1 MTFHQPGGPR
11 LAARVTPPGTL
22 ARFSRSIKVQL
33 AALVLV
39 FVVPPI
45 LLYSVFHA
53 AERDKRALLLDA
65 VRENGELI
73 GKAITPSLRKLGP
86 ADLTEVQAELSRFA
100 SETRA
105 VKILFSPTDSGNF
118 FYVASSPPIPSEDME
133 QERQHLADLG
143 ILERLDTSCS
153 GNVPLG
159 ERVALP
165 KGGGEVLTSVSP
177 VQSDRGC
184 WAIVVAEN
192 AEAVASLI
200 DGRPYWMRAETRL
213 AGAIYLTMAVL
224 VFLIFAAVWSAL
236 AGFRRAAA
244 RVEEGQTFATT
255 TTVPELARVG
265 QEFDSMVGRLQR
277 ATDVL
282 RQAAEDN
289 AHAFKGPI
297 AVIRQAVELVGK
309 RVTGGDAAMG
319 VGAIAASCDRL
330 EGLVRSAQRL
340 DTATADLLETGWS
353 KVDLSALVNAFAEDY
368 RLMLG
373 VRQEMLKVEV
383 EPGVCVQGRDDILE
397 TVLENLVDNAVSF
410 SPPQGTV
417 EVYLRAEGDDAVL
430 TVQDHGPGVDPSRLA
445 RIFERYYSSR
455 PSNGTGDTQGDSV
468 AEMHFGIGL
477 WLVRQHVLAL
487 GGSVVADNAANGGLC
502 VRVRIPRVGPA
513 LK

>member
-1 MTFHQPGGPR
+1 MR
-11 LAARVTPPGTL
+11 AATPAGTL
-22 ARFSRSIKVQL
+22 ARFSRSIKVQMI
-33 AALVLV
+33 ALVLV

-45 LLYSVFHA
+45 LLYSVFRT
-53 AERDKRALLLDA
+53 AEQDKRALLLDA

-73 GKAITPSLRKLGP
+73 GKAIAPTLRRLGP
-86 ADLTEVQAELSRFA
+86 ADLAEIQAELARFESA
-100 SETRA
+100 TRA
-105 VKILFSPTDSGNF
+105 VKILFSPVDSGTF
-118 FYVASSPPIPSEDME
+118 FYVASLPQVPFADLE
-133 QERQHLADLG
+133 QERQRLADLG
-143 ILERLDTSCS
+143 ILERLSTSCS
-153 GNVPLG
+153 GNAPLG

-165 KGGGEVLTSVSP
+165 RGGGEVLTSVSP
-177 VQSDRGC
+177 VQSARGC
-184 WAIVVAEN
+184 WAVVVAEN
-192 AEAVASLI
+192 ADSVATLI
-200 DGRPYWMRAETRL
+200 DDRPYWMRAETRL
-213 AGAIYLTMAVL
+213 AGVIYITMAVL

-236 AGFRRAAA
+236 GGFRRAAA
-244 RVEEGQTFATT
+244 RVEEGQTFATST
-255 TTVPELARVG
+255 SVPELASVG
-265 QEFDSMVGRLQR
+265 REFDSMVSRLQR

-319 VGAIAASCDRL
+319 VGAIVASCDRL

-353 KVDLSALVNAFAEDY
+353 KVDLSGLVNAFADDY

-373 VRQEMLKVEV
+373 VRQEMLRIEAAS
-383 EPGVCVQGRDDILE
+383 GVCVQGRDDILE

-410 SPPQGTV
+410 SPPHSTV
-417 EVYLRAEGDDAVL
+417 DVRLRADGEDAVL
-430 TVQDHGPGVDPSRLA
+430 TVQDHGPGVDPSRLD

-455 PSNGTGDTQGDSV
+455 PSHGGGETNGDLHDDSV

-487 GGSVVADNAANGGLC
+487 GGSVVAENAANGGL
-502 VRVRIPRVGPA
+502 RMTVRIPRVSA
-513 LK
+513 MTK